1 MPPRWLIFIALLAT
15 IAAVLPFAIV
25 ARVRAT
31 PDANRGVHIFQ
42 DMVFQPKFKTQ
53 TKNPLFADQRSM
65 RPAVLGAVAR
75 DETYIDAHYWD
86 GTVQGEWAE
95 SLPSQLQLTDAF
107 IKRGQERF
115 NIYCSACHGFSG
127 YGNGIVNQRAMAL
140 MADTNGPVAGTRW
153 VAAKSLHDPLVR
165 EHRLGML
172 FNIVSNGIRNMAGYQ
187 GQITTDDRW
196 AIACYVQA
204 LQRSQNASTQDVP
217 PELRKDLSLLKN

>member
-75 DETYIDAHYWD
+75 DETYIDAH
-86 GTVQGEWAE
+86 
-95 SLPSQLQLTDAF
+95 
-107 IKRGQERF
+107 
-115 NIYCSACHGFSG
+115 
-127 YGNGIVNQRAMAL
+127 
-140 MADTNGPVAGTRW
+140 
-153 VAAKSLHDPLVR
+153 
-165 EHRLGML
+165 
-172 FNIVSNGIRNMAGYQ
+172 
-187 GQITTDDRW
+187 
-196 AIACYVQA
+196 
-204 LQRSQNASTQDVP
+204 
-217 PELRKDLSLLKN
+217 